1 MIIVFFMWRRHEFG
15 GGDKGQ
21 IVIGW
26 IVSPEKDMLKSSPPV
41 SQDVTLCGNRVIPDI
56 IS

>member
-1 MIIVFFMWRRHEFG
+1 MMNVFFTWRRHEFWG
-15 GGDKGQ
+15 GGKGQ

-26 IVSPEKDMLKSSPPV
+26 IVSPGKDILKSSPPV

>member
-26 IVSPEKDMLKSSPPV
+26 IVSPEKDMLKSSPSV